1 MIGHAELPLILGQ
14 TELLFGDVTT
24 WQSIKPG
31 NEAETAAAPGYHI
44 NKPTQ
49 GYCVVLP
56 RKMPKPADFEFAG
69 TTLRSGGRAGR
80 SERHRVHAEVL
91 G

>member
-14 TELLFGDVTT
+14 TELLYGDVTT
-24 WQSIKPG
+24 LRWIKPG
-31 NEAETAAAPGYHI
+31 YEAETAAAPGYHV
-44 NKPTQ
+44 NKLAQ
-49 GYCVVLP
+49 GYCVVLL
-56 RKMPKPADFEFAG
+56 RQMPKPADFEFAG

>member
-1 MIGHAELPLILGQ
+1 MIGHAELPLILSQ

-44 NKPTQ
+44 NNTNGPT
-49 GYCVVLP
+49 V
-56 RKMPKPADFEFAG
+56 
-69 TTLRSGGRAGR
+69 
-80 SERHRVHAEVL
+80 
-91 G
+91 

>member
-24 WQSIKPG
+24 LRWINPG
-31 NEAETAAAPGYHI
+31 YEAETAAAPSYHI

-49 GYCVVLP
+49 GYCAVLL
-56 RKMPKPADFEFAG
+56 RQMPKLADFEFAG

-80 SERHRVHAEVL
+80 AERYRHDARIL

>member
-31 NEAETAAAPGYHI
+31 IRVRPWAE
-44 NKPTQ
+44 K
-49 GYCVVLP
+49 V
-56 RKMPKPADFEFAG
+56 
-69 TTLRSGGRAGR
+69 
-80 SERHRVHAEVL
+80 
-91 G
+91 